1 MTPADLIAFEADIA
15 AAFNRAEI
23 RSPVHLRSGG
33 EEWLIDYFA
42 RNFSATCGDWVCG
55 AWRMHYHALL
65 AGVPPQEV
73 RAAIMAGRSITL
85 CFPEHR
91 VVSSAI
97 VGGILPIALG
107 LALGIK
113 RRGEK
118 SQVHCFLGDMT
129 AMTGAYAEC
138 SRYARG
144 HNLPI
149 SWVIEDNGLSVMT
162 NTLDAWGRSPF
173 LGRKERCVYHN
184 DFPHAGAGVRVDF

>member
-1 MTPADLIAFEADIA
+1 MTMTPADLIAFEADIA

-42 RNFSATCGDWVCG
+42 RNYDATRGDWVCG
-55 AWRMHYHALL
+55 AWRTHYHCLL
-65 AGVPPQEV
+65 AGVSPDEV

-85 CFPEHR
+85 CFPEYR

-107 LALGIK
+107 LALGIR
-113 RRGEK
+113 RRGEEA
-118 SQVHCFLGDMT
+118 QVHCFLGDMT

-138 SRYARG
+138 SR
-144 HNLPI
+144 
-149 SWVIEDNGLSVMT
+149 
-162 NTLDAWGRSPF
+162 
-173 LGRKERCVYHN
+173 
-184 DFPHAGAGVRVDF
+184 